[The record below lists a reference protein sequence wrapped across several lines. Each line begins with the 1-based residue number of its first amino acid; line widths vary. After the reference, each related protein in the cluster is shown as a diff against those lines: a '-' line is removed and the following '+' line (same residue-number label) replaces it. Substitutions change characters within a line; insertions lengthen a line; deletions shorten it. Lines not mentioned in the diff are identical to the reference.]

1 MRYFPV
7 FLTAN
12 RLNVLIVGGGEV
24 AARKIEL
31 MLKCTNNITVVAA
44 HCNDT
49 VARLINTEK
58 LTWVEENYR
67 EGLMKDCNIVIA
79 ATDDETVN
87 TSVYQ
92 EAKSLDILANV
103 VDQPDLCDYIT
114 PSIIDRDPM
123 IVAISSSGSSPVL
136 VRMLREQIEKML
148 PQAYGKLADFG
159 LKFRDHVKARVKGVR
174 NRRLFWE
181 QVFQGS
187 IGEKILNGHSQSA
200 ELAFISKLKENKA
213 EMLGSITFIHT
224 KEGNPDNLTLKA
236 HRALQFADAAF
247 YDEEVNPEF
256 IEYVRR
262 DAEKFYQEIP
272 STTIINFQ
280 HALEL
285 AEDGQK
291 VIYLLAGH
299 HELPRNLAYQSSEV
313 NKIELINGD

>member
-7 FLTAN
+7 FLTAD
-12 RLNVLIVGGGEV
+12 RLNIIIIGGGEV

-31 MLKCTNNITVVAA
+31 MLKCTTNITVVAK

-49 VARLINTEK
+49 VARLINTEQ
-58 LTWVEENYR
+58 LTWVSENYR
-67 EGLMKDCNIVIA
+67 LGLMNECNIAIA
-79 ATDDETVN
+79 ATDDEAIN
-87 TSVYQ
+87 ALVYE
-92 EAKSLDILANV
+92 EAKSLGILANV

-136 VRMLREQIEKML
+136 VRMLREQIEKTL

-181 QVFQGS
+181 QIFQGE
-187 IGEKILNGHSQSA
+187 IGEKILNGQSQSA
-200 ELAFISKLKENKA
+200 ELAFITKLKENQA
-213 EMLGSITFIHT
+213 DNTGSITFIHT

-236 HRALQFADAAF
+236 HRTLQFADAVF
-247 YDEEVNPEF
+247 YDETVNPEF

-262 DAEKFYQEIP
+262 DAEKFYQAIP
-272 STTIINFQ
+272 SSTIINFQ

-285 AEDGQK
+285 AEAGQK
-291 VIYLLAGH
+291 VIYLLSGH
-299 HELPRNLAYQSSEV
+299 QQLPRNLAYQSSDINKLELV
-313 NKIELINGD
+313 NGE